1 MGRAFILSIAVGL
14 ALAAPVAAQTRTSA
28 HRAIHHWS
36 AMTKATALAP
46 RIAAVPWPP
55 SRDSDGLSRHAS
67 DCNMGC
73 IDH

>member
-14 ALAAPVAAQTRTSA
+14 ALTAPVAAQTRTSA

-36 AMTKATALAP
+36 VMTKATALAP
-46 RIAAVPWPP
+46 RVAAVPWPP
-55 SRDSDGLSRHAS
+55 SRDSDGLSRRAS